1 MGISGVRYVKIV
13 HAVQESMRMCIQL
26 SNALHVSALERDLLD
41 GVVERLSLDGGNLE
55 LELRGLARAVGAR
68 EGTSAPGRSYK

>member
-1 MGISGVRYVKIV
+1 M
-13 HAVQESMRMCIQL
+13 
-26 SNALHVSALERDLLD
+26 SALERDLLD

-68 EGTSAPGRSYK
+68 EGTGAPWRSYK